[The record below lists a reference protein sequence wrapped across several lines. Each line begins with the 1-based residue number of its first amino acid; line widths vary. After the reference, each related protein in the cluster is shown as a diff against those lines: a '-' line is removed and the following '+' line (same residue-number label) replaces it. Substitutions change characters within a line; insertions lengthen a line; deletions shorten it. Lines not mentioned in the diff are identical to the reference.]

1 MPKNCEDIIFT
12 LQCDDDNVILK
23 YIHKVIVIVFHS
35 SKQQYNIIIIRNL
48 KIIQV
53 VKNITYFS
61 SVIPEITD
69 IATCIIRNF
78 PHDTNF

>member
-35 SKQQYNIIIIRNL
+35 SKQQYNIIIIRKDYPGCEKHNL
-48 KIIQV
+48 
-53 VKNITYFS
+53 FL
-61 SVIPEITD
+61 
-69 IATCIIRNF
+69 
-78 PHDTNF
+78 